1 MPVSIIPSF
10 IYYDFICG
18 ITPGPANLTSL
29 STSIRRGRR
38 VAMRQ
43 WYGVFIGFYVIS
55 IISGLLSYFVG
66 SQLMEYV
73 KYFSFV
79 GAAYIIWLAIHIL
92 RDNDEESEEPS
103 SLDESSRPRVEE
115 GTFWF
120 GFLLQMTNVKVMVSC
135 VTTIGAFVLPYTTD
149 LGAIMIAACVLPLA
163 GGPMCNLVWLLAG
176 SKLQNLFK
184 EHKKVIN
191 IIMAISLIIC
201 AITMV
206 L

>member
-29 STSIRRGRR
+29 STSIRKGRR
-38 VAMRQ
+38 VALRQ
-43 WYGVFIGFYVIS
+43 WYGVFVGFYVIS
-55 IISGLLSYFVG
+55 ILSGLLSYFVG
-66 SQLMEYV
+66 SQLMDYV

-79 GAAYIIWLAIHIL
+79 GAAYIVWLAIHIL
-92 RDNDEESEEPS
+92 REKEEEDNTDDNNNKPS
-103 SLDESSRPRVEE
+103 KPKVKE
-115 GTFWF
+115 GTFLF

-149 LGAIMIAACVLPLA
+149 LRSIMIAALVLPIA
-163 GGPMCNLVWLLAG
+163 GGPMCNLVWLFAG

-184 EHKKVIN
+184 EHKKIIN